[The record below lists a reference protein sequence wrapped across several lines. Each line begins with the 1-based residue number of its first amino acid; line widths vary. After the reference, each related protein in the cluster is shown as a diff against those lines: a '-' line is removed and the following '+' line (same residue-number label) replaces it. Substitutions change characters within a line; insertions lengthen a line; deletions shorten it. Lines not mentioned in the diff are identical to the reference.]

1 MKQKVVNVFG
11 DIGQEFAEL
20 DAALAVPVELEFRA
34 EQSGL
39 GIDEGGAIAFEQF
52 GGRQFA
58 VTFNQFLFVIE
69 KVEVAGGAGLE
80 YVDDAFRF
88 RGEVRQPRGEWI
100 GGSVSQLFAGEER
113 VQGEPCH
120 ADTAIAEKPATRL
133 DRCKFIFE
141 FVMHDV

>member
-1 MKQKVVNVFG
+1 M
-11 DIGQEFAEL
+11 GQEFADL
-20 DAALAVPVELEFRA
+20 DAALAVPVEFEFSA
-34 EQSGL
+34 EESGL

-58 VTFNQFLFVIE
+58 VSFNQFLFVIE
-69 KVEVAGGAGLE
+69 EVEVAGGAGLE

-88 RGEVRQPRGEWI
+88 RGEVRHARGKWI
-100 GGSVSQLFAGEER
+100 GWSVAQPIAGEER

-120 ADTAIAEKPATRL
+120 ADAAIAEKPASRQ
-133 DRCKFIFE
+133 DCCQFIFE